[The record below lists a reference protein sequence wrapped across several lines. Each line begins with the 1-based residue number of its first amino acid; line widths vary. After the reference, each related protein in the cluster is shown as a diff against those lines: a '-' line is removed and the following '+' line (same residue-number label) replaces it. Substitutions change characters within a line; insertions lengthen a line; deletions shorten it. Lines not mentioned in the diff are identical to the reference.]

1 MPVSSLMIFHA
12 TPGALI
18 VAALCVLLPG
28 CGSQAGP
35 EPVVSAGG
43 NVVEGQL
50 LDEILA
56 ARRSVPVF
64 RRPERHLLFPMFW
77 NEPVPAGHVESGG
90 CRPGRRRRR
99 DLFVARPFGLD
110 RGCNLWA
117 ALPLRPSGFALDTSY
132 LPVPP
137 SGATG
142 PSFRLFSLLRRS
154 SRPASPDA
162 VPDAVLAA
170 GS

>member
-12 TPGALI
+12 RPGALI
-18 VAALCVLLPG
+18 VAALCVQLPG

-77 NEPVPAGHVESGG
+77 KEPVPAGHVESG
-90 CRPGRRRRR
+90 
-99 DLFVARPFGLD
+99 
-110 RGCNLWA
+110 
-117 ALPLRPSGFALDTSY
+117 
-132 LPVPP
+132 
-137 SGATG
+137 
-142 PSFRLFSLLRRS
+142 
-154 SRPASPDA
+154 DA
-162 VPDAVLAA
+162 VRVVAVAETYLWRDRLVWLELQPLGGASAETLWFRIGHQLFASSAVWRHWAKLPPLLAA
-170 GS
+170 AEELTPGVP